1 MSYRAP
7 HATVRR
13 APKRAAYDEAAVHAV
28 LDAGF
33 VGQVA
38 FVDGGRPVQVPML
51 YGRDGAALL
60 LHASPKSRFYR
71 VLATGVAC
79 SLGVTFCDGLV
90 LARSAMHHAV
100 NYRSA
105 VVFGRCREVTDPA
118 EKQRAFA
125 HFTDAV
131 VPGRFAECRPMLA
144 REAAVTGVL
153 ALTVEA
159 ASAKVR
165 TGGPHDDPADR
176 DLAMWAGVVPMRTT
190 YGEPVDADDLPGAYP
205 PPASVAR
212 LVAGG

>member
-1 MSYRAP
+1 MSYQSP
-7 HATVRR
+7 HTTVRR
-13 APKRAAYDEAAVHAV
+13 APKRGAYDAEAVHAV

-33 VGQVA
+33 IGQVA

-51 YGRDGAALL
+51 YGRDGVELL
-60 LHASPKSRFYR
+60 LHASPKSRIYR
-71 VLATGVAC
+71 ALAGGAPC

-105 VVFGRCREVTDPA
+105 VVFGRCREVTDA
-118 EKQRAFA
+118 GEKQRAFA
-125 HFTDAV
+125 LFTDAV
-131 VPGRFAECRPMLA
+131 LPGRFAECRPMLA

-153 ALTVEA
+153 ALAIEA

-176 DLAMWAGVVPMRTT
+176 NLAMWAGVVPMRTT
-190 YGEPVDADDLPGAYP
+190 YGAPVDADDLPGDYP

-212 LVAGG
+212 LMAG